1 MEQTN
6 VTPGNKNFLSGRPP
20 DFWPVLTLAAD
31 VTVVLKPTK
40 NCTEFLG
47 IQLVVRSSRL
57 PVVILHVA
65 KRLDHSQIRRE
76 VIIKD
81 ITKVPR
87 IIEHNNSSGTIVGTG
102 EQKKSSACYRREA

>member
-6 VTPGNKNFLSGRPP
+6 VTPGNKNFLSRRPL

-47 IQLVVRSSRL
+47 IQLVVRSSTPNALRL
-57 PVVILHVA
+57 SV
-65 KRLDHSQIRRE
+65 RRSSPE
-76 VIIKD
+76 GQASGCD
-81 ITKVPR
+81 SARGQETRPFAD
-87 IIEHNNSSGTIVGTG
+87 SSGGHNQG
-102 EQKKSSACYRREA
+102 HHRGAEDH